1 VAGVWI
7 VVPVFD
13 EVATLGRVVRA
24 ARAHCPVIVVDD
36 ASTDESARVAIR
48 SGAAEVL
55 RHPRRAGKGAALRT
69 GFGAALR
76 HGAAAVATLD
86 GDGQHDPAD
95 LPRLLAA
102 HRAAPD
108 ALVLG
113 DRFGGTRG
121 DPIPALRRAAIRVA
135 DRALGP
141 LLPGPVS
148 DSQCGFR
155 IYPGAFLRD
164 VPLREERFVLETE
177 ALVRAVRAGYR
188 LVSVPVRSV
197 YPKGRPSRFQP
208 VADAA
213 RIGWF
218 LARAWA
224 DRRVAAAR
232 PTALAPGRRPAVAD
246 RVAPVAPRRDVTIAA
261 GEPGGSPPSPSRPA
275 RLTS

>member
-1 VAGVWI
+1 VARVWV

-13 EVATLGRVVRA
+13 EVRTLGHVVEAVRA
-24 ARAHCPVIVVDD
+24 LCPVIVVDD
-36 ASTDESARVAIR
+36 ASTDESARVATR
-48 SGAAEVL
+48 AGAAEVL
-55 RHPRRAGKGAALRT
+55 RHPRREGKGAALRT

-76 HGAAAVATLD
+76 RGAAAVATLD

-113 DRFGGTRG
+113 DRFGGDGG
-121 DPIPALRRAAIRVA
+121 DPIPILRRVAIRAA

-141 LLPGPVS
+141 LLPAPLS

-188 LVSVPVRSV
+188 VVSVPIRSV
-197 YPKGRPSRFQP
+197 YPEGRRSRFRA
-208 VADAA
+208 VTDVT
-213 RIGWF
+213 RIAWY
-218 LARAWA
+218 LARAWLEGHS
-224 DRRVAAAR
+224 
-232 PTALAPGRRPAVAD
+232 LAPVRPA
-246 RVAPVAPRRDVTIAA
+246 TIATSPRLA
-261 GEPGGSPPSPSRPA
+261 GE
-275 RLTS
+275 L